1 MGGRICGVN
10 VVACLKVCH
19 LLYSLSPSLY
29 LILITLPTGKAKM
42 QGQEEINDALV
53 QGGMQEDENHRLRSE
68 LFITISVK
76 TLIWVFCCF
85 IVPSDFQC

>member
-1 MGGRICGVN
+1 
-10 VVACLKVCH
+10 
-19 LLYSLSPSLY
+19 
-29 LILITLPTGKAKM
+29 M

-53 QGGMQEDENHRLRSE
+53 RGGMQDDENHRLRSE